1 MLLAVLV
8 YMQEQQKCSH
18 KAWHIHIEIVSNGCS
33 GTSFQDTHREKAPL
47 NKTPAL
53 LESMNMNIWVVGISN
68 QLSITGSYSILKQN
82 FQKNKLDAG
91 KTVFFVIGQFYNS
104 HSICL
109 NSFWEGYVFAWI
121 CYPFN
126 CKAFN
131 CKTVHYFFTEKVFIF
146 QKICFKVYWKS
157 SKFPL
162 IVSAWVLIPPSEPQ
176 PSNFFCPPKHWKF

>member
-109 NSFWEGYVFAWI
+109 KSFWEGSFAWI
-121 CYPFN
+121 YYPFN
-126 CKAFN
+126 RKAFN
-131 CKTVHYFFTEKVFIF
+131 CKTVHHFFKEKVFIF
-146 QKICFKVYWKS
+146 
-157 SKFPL
+157 
-162 IVSAWVLIPPSEPQ
+162 
-176 PSNFFCPPKHWKF
+176 